1 MKTKLAAV
9 AAATCFFAISS
20 AAMAD
25 DADTA
30 KEIATLFRSARAVIS
45 ANQAAINDPNVGDK
59 GLTGDAVVAKA
70 KENYKTALGKEV
82 DEGNAFQAAELKAI
96 KEVMDENQA
105 LINEKGK
112 GFKGFI
118 PAVFA
123 GQVAAKFSASMEGKA
138 KVKLTAP
145 EAYIRNR
152 KNRPDEWESNVIET
166 KFKAADYKKDEPFS
180 EMTEDKGQ
188 SAFRFIIPEYYAESC
203 LGCHGEPKGDLDI
216 TGGKKEGGKLGELGG
231 AVSVTLYK

>member
-1 MKTKLAAV
+1 MKKKLAAI
-9 AAATCFFAISS
+9 AAFACLLSTTP
-20 AAMAD
+20 AHAD
-25 DADTA
+25 DAQTA
-30 KEIATLFRSARAVIS
+30 QEIATLFRSARAVIS
-45 ANQAAINDPNVGDK
+45 ANQAAINDANVGDK

-82 DEGNAFQAAELKAI
+82 DEGNPLLAAELAAI
-96 KEVMDENQA
+96 KAVMDENQS

-123 GQVAAKFSASMEGKA
+123 GQVAGKFSAAMEGQA

-145 EAYIRNR
+145 ESYIRNR

-166 KFKAADYKKDEPFS
+166 KFKSADYKKDEAFA
-180 EMTEDKGQ
+180 EMAEDHGQ
-188 SAFRFIIPEYYAESC
+188 KAFRFIIPEYYAESC
-203 LGCHGEPKGDLDI
+203 LGCHGEPKGELDI

-231 AVSVTLYK
+231 AISVTLFK